1 MKNNEKKNTHTHKH
15 KTEMR
20 VGLCELETC
29 LDPR

>member
-1 MKNNEKKNTHTHKH
+1 MKKKTHTHTHKH

-29 LDPR
+29 LDQR